1 MFQLSE
7 ISKKNIS
14 NSVGLEWDSIVDKDV
29 STLESHLEA
38 RLGKKILSYSKSDDR
53 ALARGSVYLFLNRFL
68 NMDTIDKK
76 LSKI

>member
-29 STLESHLEA
+29 STLENHLET

-53 ALARGSVYLFLNRFL
+53 ALTRGSVYLFLNRFL
-68 NMDTIDKK
+68 NMNTIDKK